1 MTDPLFVM
9 TSRGLIN
16 LAAVVHIE
24 LGRPKRLEPWTRDQ
38 THWR

>member
-1 MTDPLFVM
+1 MADPLFVM

-24 LGRPKRLEPWTRDQ
+24 LGRQPWTRDQ